1 MDQSGREPV
10 WPTRRAVSKR
20 TRARGRPAGCWYVTE
35 VWAEHGRLKRGKAL
49 RRRDAGE
56 RSPKCSPS
64 MVGHRLCGTSSHAQS
79 PPRADAEGEHGG
91 GRDSAS
97 DRPVGGFHAKLTE
110 EVSEEYGGVVEMV
123 KEWSLT
129 LLRL

>member
-1 MDQSGREPV
+1 MAEQPG
-10 WPTRRAVSKR
+10 TGTIA
-20 TRARGRPAGCWYVTE
+20 E
-35 VWAEHGRLKRGKAL
+35 VLAEHGRLPGKGAL
-49 RRRDAGE
+49 CQSNPAGG
-56 RSPKCSPS
+56 SPKCSPS
-64 MVGHRLCGTSSHAQS
+64 MVGHRLCGTSSHARL